1 MRRATLF
8 TSTIAG
14 TVMLLGGVAAASG
27 HEWKVGRLT
36 GANEVPANASTASAK
51 ASFEMEEDGMIHY
64 KIRIKSPIKG
74 AFMAHIHL
82 AEVGKNGP
90 IAVWLYGGP
99 PPNPANAKDFAKG
112 ETLARGSFDASAIQI
127 AGLTLDQLMA
137 RMDAGTAYVNVH
149 TKAFP
154 GGEIRAQIVGD
165 VDDD

>member
-1 MRRATLF
+1 VKRART
-8 TSTIAG
+8 AHRG
-14 TVMLLGGVAAASG
+14 
-27 HEWKVGRLT
+27 ER
-36 GANEVPANASTASAK
+36 GAANASTASAK
-51 ASFEMEEDGMIHY
+51 ASFEMEEGGMIHY

-82 AEVGKNGP
+82 AEAGKNGP
-90 IAVWLYGGP
+90 IVVWLYGGP
-99 PPNPANAKDFAKG
+99 PANPANAKDFAKG

-127 AGLTLDQLMA
+127 AGLTLDQLKA

>member
-1 MRRATLF
+1 
-8 TSTIAG
+8 
-14 TVMLLGGVAAASG
+14 MLLGGVAAASG
-27 HEWKVGRLT
+27 HEWKARRLT
-36 GANEVPANASTASAK
+36 GANEVPANTSTASAK

-82 AEVGKNGP
+82 AEAGKNGP

-99 PPNPANAKDFAKG
+99 PANPANAKDFAKG

-149 TKAFP
+149 TKAIP
-154 GGEIRAQIVGD
+154 SGEIRAQIVRNID
-165 VDDD
+165 KD